1 MRHLTD
7 LRSLQ
12 SFVTVAREGNVSR
25 AADLLALSQP
35 AVSLQL
41 KKLAADTGLELF
53 RRVAT
58 GLELTP
64 DGAALLVKAEQVL
77 AAMIDLDQTARG
89 RTGQVRGTL
98 RIGTIIDPDFIR
110 LGGFL
115 AALVDRAPQLQAQL
129 FHGISGEVPPRLH
142 RDEIDIGFVLDAP
155 QPAGADLLHHRKL
168 TEFRYRVIAPA
179 GWARRV
185 EGLGWADLAALPWI
199 GTPPQSIHHRLLKRR
214 FADHGVVQN
223 SVALVDQEPSMLA
236 MVRSGVG
243 MSLCRESIAL
253 HEKQANGLVVV
264 EALAVETSVGIAA
277 LQRRCEEAP
286 IALALDVLAKLWGN
300 QD

>member
-12 SFVTVAREGNVSR
+12 SFVTVAREGNISR
-25 AADLLALSQP
+25 AADLLALTQP

-41 KKLAADTGLELF
+41 KKLSADTGLELF
-53 RRVAT
+53 RRVST
-58 GLELTP
+58 GVELTP
-64 DGAALLVKAEQVL
+64 DGAALLAKAEQVL
-77 AAMIDLDQTARG
+77 AAMTDLDQTARG
-89 RTGQVRGTL
+89 RIGQIGGTL

-129 FHGISGEVPPRLH
+129 FHGISGEVPPRLS
-142 RDEIDIGFVLDAP
+142 RDEIDIGFVLDTP
-155 QPAGADLLHHRKL
+155 QAAGSDALHHRKL

-179 GWARRV
+179 GWGRRV
-185 EGLGWADLAALPWI
+185 EGLGWAELAALPWI

-223 SVALVDQEPSMLA
+223 CVALVDQEPSMLA

-253 HEKQANGLVVV
+253 HEKQSNGLVVV
-264 EALAVETSVGIAA
+264 EALAVETSLGIAA
-277 LQRRCEEAP
+277 LQRRREEAP
-286 IALALDVLAKLWGN
+286 IALAFDVLGKLWGGPC
-300 QD
+300 

>member
-12 SFVTVAREGNVSR
+12 SFVTVAREGNISR
-25 AADLLALSQP
+25 AADLLALTQP

-41 KKLAADTGLELF
+41 KKLSADTGLDLF
-53 RRVAT
+53 RRVST
-58 GLELTP
+58 GVELTP
-64 DGAALLVKAEQVL
+64 DGVALLAKAEQVL
-77 AAMIDLDQTARG
+77 AAMTDLDQTARG
-89 RTGQVRGTL
+89 RIGQIGGTL

-129 FHGISGEVPPRLH
+129 FHGISGEVPPRLN
-142 RDEIDIGFVLDAP
+142 RDEIDIGFVLDTP
-155 QPAGADLLHHRKL
+155 QPAGPEALHHRKL
-168 TEFRYRVIAPA
+168 TEFRYRIIAPA
-179 GWARRV
+179 GWGRRV
-185 EGLGWADLAALPWI
+185 EGLGWAELAALPWI

-214 FADHGVVQN
+214 FADQGVVQN
-223 SVALVDQEPSMLA
+223 CVALVDQEPSMLA

-253 HEKQANGLVVV
+253 HEKQSNGLVVV
-264 EALAVETSVGIAA
+264 EALAVETSLGIAA
-277 LQRRCEEAP
+277 LQRRRDDAP
-286 IALALDVLAKLWGN
+286 IALAFDVLAKLWGGPF
-300 QD
+300 